1 VLVAF
6 AVIDADACMGEFP
19 LQDVGAVFR
28 AIHPALDGD
37 QRGVAVAVQHEDI
50 LAAGAPF
57 DAESVQSLVYIAQTR
72 VAMVK
77 EVAFRHVFAVVAGG
91 VGDALMPSQRRQFG
105 ACALF
110 INQAMHLLLYLAQ
123 VAFGRLARLPS
134 CALLWHT
141 LRIPCRNS
149 RADTKQFPA
158 MAKRGVMEVSLIFP
172 EAETI
177 RKYYRGLVY
186 LAARTCYSEKT
197 PQQIWDEFVADKT
210 PPERVMKLMEHVIES
225 GHHSTIE
232 HISFT
237 FAISG
242 VSRALSHQLVRH
254 RIGVAFDQQ
263 SQRYVKY
270 KEPQYVTPP
279 SIEANPDALQEFE
292 RFRDVSEEIYHRFL
306 AQGIPA
312 EDARFIF
319 PNAVATNLIMTV
331 NLRQLMHMAGLR
343 LCTLAQWE
351 IRQLFKLIRKEVMAA
366 DSYFG
371 RLLVP
376 KCVPLGYCDEKR
388 NEDEHCRIRPHKNSV
403 FRVWEL
409 YKRGALV
416 ERENA

>member
-1 VLVAF
+1 
-6 AVIDADACMGEFP
+6 
-19 LQDVGAVFR
+19 
-28 AIHPALDGD
+28 
-37 QRGVAVAVQHEDI
+37 
-50 LAAGAPF
+50 
-57 DAESVQSLVYIAQTR
+57 
-72 VAMVK
+72 
-77 EVAFRHVFAVVAGG
+77 
-91 VGDALMPSQRRQFG
+91 
-105 ACALF
+105 
-110 INQAMHLLLYLAQ
+110 
-123 VAFGRLARLPS
+123 
-134 CALLWHT
+134 
-141 LRIPCRNS
+141 
-149 RADTKQFPA
+149 

-172 EAETI
+172 EGEVI
-177 RKYYRGLVY
+177 RRYYKGLIY

-197 PQQIWDEFVADKT
+197 PQQIWSEFLADKT
-210 PPERVMKLMEHVIES
+210 PPERVMKLIEHVIES

-270 KEPQYVTPP
+270 KEPQYVVPP
-279 SIEANPDALQEFE
+279 SIEANPDALREFE

-306 AQGIPA
+306 EQGIPA
-312 EDARFIF
+312 EDARFVF
-319 PNAVATNLIMTV
+319 PNAVTTNLIMTV

-351 IRQLFKLIRKEVMAA
+351 IRQLFKLIRKELMAV
-366 DSYFG
+366 DPYFG

-388 NEDEHCRIRPHKNSV
+388 NEDEHCKIRPHKNSV

-409 YKRGALV
+409 YKRGQLV
-416 ERENA
+416 ERAAAEVDTG

>member
-1 VLVAF
+1 
-6 AVIDADACMGEFP
+6 
-19 LQDVGAVFR
+19 
-28 AIHPALDGD
+28 
-37 QRGVAVAVQHEDI
+37 
-50 LAAGAPF
+50 
-57 DAESVQSLVYIAQTR
+57 
-72 VAMVK
+72 
-77 EVAFRHVFAVVAGG
+77 
-91 VGDALMPSQRRQFG
+91 MP
-105 ACALF
+105 
-110 INQAMHLLLYLAQ
+110 I
-123 VAFGRLARLPS
+123 
-134 CALLWHT
+134 
-141 LRIPCRNS
+141 
-149 RADTKQFPA
+149 TKQFPA

-177 RKYYRGLVY
+177 RKYYRGLIY

-237 FAISG
+237 FAIAG

-351 IRQLFKLIRKEVMAA
+351 IRQMFKLIRKEVMAA
-366 DSYFG
+366 DPYFG

-416 ERENA
+416 ERDTP

>member
-1 VLVAF
+1 
-6 AVIDADACMGEFP
+6 M
-19 LQDVGAVFR
+19 
-28 AIHPALDGD
+28 
-37 QRGVAVAVQHEDI
+37 
-50 LAAGAPF
+50 
-57 DAESVQSLVYIAQTR
+57 
-72 VAMVK
+72 
-77 EVAFRHVFAVVAGG
+77 
-91 VGDALMPSQRRQFG
+91 
-105 ACALF
+105 
-110 INQAMHLLLYLAQ
+110 
-123 VAFGRLARLPS
+123 
-134 CALLWHT
+134 
-141 LRIPCRNS
+141 
-149 RADTKQFPA
+149 
-158 MAKRGVMEVSLIFP
+158 
-172 EAETI
+172 
-177 RKYYRGLVY
+177 
-186 LAARTCYSEKT
+186 
-197 PQQIWDEFVADKT
+197 
-210 PPERVMKLMEHVIES
+210 
-225 GHHSTIE
+225 
-232 HISFT
+232 
-237 FAISG
+237 
-242 VSRALSHQLVRH
+242 SRALSHQLVRH

-306 AQGIPA
+306 EQGIPA

-351 IRQLFKLIRKEVMAA
+351 IRQMFKLIRKEVMAA
-366 DSYFG
+366 DPYFG

-416 ERENA
+416 ERETPKGRRLSRRVRRRDSPPDERRSHAGLSTIVRTRCFGEGVDSARLILVVISSCERGTPLTSKAGSL